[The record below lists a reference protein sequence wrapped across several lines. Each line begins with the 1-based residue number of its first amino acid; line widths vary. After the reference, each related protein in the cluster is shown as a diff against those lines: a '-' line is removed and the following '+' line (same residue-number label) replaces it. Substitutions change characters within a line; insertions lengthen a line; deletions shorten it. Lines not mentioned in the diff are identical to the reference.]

1 MAEYIEME
9 KLWDELQHTP
19 FYDNRD
25 RDAMEDM
32 ALSISKED
40 VSPVVHGKWV
50 EFPRAHYFKCSN
62 CRKTVPYRKGLS
74 RNGESEYKYCPNCG
88 ARMNLED

>member
-40 VSPVVHGKWV
+40 VSPVVHGKWISRMFGTH
-50 EFPRAHYFKCSN
+50 ECSN
-62 CRKTVPYRKGLS
+62 CHKDPIHYDGITGYVEILS
-74 RNGESEYKYCPNCG
+74 DFCPNCG
-88 ARMNLED
+88 AKMSLED